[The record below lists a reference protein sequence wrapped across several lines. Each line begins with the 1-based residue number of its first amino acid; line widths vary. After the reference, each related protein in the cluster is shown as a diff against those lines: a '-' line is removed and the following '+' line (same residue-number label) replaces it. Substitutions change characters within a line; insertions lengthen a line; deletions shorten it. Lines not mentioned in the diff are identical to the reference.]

1 MKKILATIAAVLLL
15 AACGKSADEA
25 YVEFVKES
33 TEAVR
38 KAGNEEQLRAA
49 MAEFEKKNAA
59 FTQEHGDEIEK
70 WENDPE
76 KKKKVMT
83 ALEDMS
89 IVFFKKSLELAGV
102 SEDSVRAGGRLIGL
116 PGDSV
121 R

>member
-70 WENDPE
+70 WEKDPE
-76 KKKKVMT
+76 KKKKVMN

-89 IVFFKKSLELAGV
+89 IVFFMKSLELAGLPD
-102 SEDSVRAGGRLIGL
+102 DSVRGSNWLIDR
-116 PGDSV
+116 PRDFA